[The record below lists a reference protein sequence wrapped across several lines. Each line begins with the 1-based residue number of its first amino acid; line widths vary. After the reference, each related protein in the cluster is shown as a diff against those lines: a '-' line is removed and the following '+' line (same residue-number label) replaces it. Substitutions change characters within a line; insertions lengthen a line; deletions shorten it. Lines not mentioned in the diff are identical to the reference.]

1 MRVDA
6 RMAASL
12 LRQPSSQAGTVSRLP
27 GTPGADGTG
36 LPAATEAEQTALGRL
51 KQVREQRARDTSDLS
66 ELDKQAKAKRREAL
80 TAELQRLMALA
91 KAMNGV
97 MNPKAAA
104 GQAARIAKQI
114 AAVAKQLASLAERGS
129 VSAIHAVAVSVPG
142 VAKGQD
148 QTSVADPAADV
159 ADMEAVRAEADD
171 PAKEADDIAARG
183 EGEARQAAEA
193 AGTPASGTPPRKDGE
208 ARGPQ
213 DAAAEQEKEEERGR
227 NASSGDGSTRT
238 LLRDAADT
246 IRLLKF
252 IIRLAQEQ
260 DRAENGRAAILYGRE
275 QDDLEKEA
283 AKVDAAAASMD
294 SGIAA
299 SLSFGGV
306 LDIRA

>member
-6 RMAASL
+6 RMAAPL
-12 LRQPSSQAGTVSRLP
+12 LRQPSSQAGTASRLP

-193 AGTPASGTPPRKDGE
+193 AGTRASGSPPRKDGE

-213 DAAAEQEKEEERGR
+213 DAAAEQEEERGR